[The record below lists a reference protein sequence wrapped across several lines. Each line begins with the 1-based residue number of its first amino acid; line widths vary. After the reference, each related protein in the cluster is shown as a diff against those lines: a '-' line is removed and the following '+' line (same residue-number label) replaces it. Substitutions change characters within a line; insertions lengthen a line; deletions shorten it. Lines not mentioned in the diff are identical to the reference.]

1 MPVSEP
7 NDDRARARRHRLS
20 VLAQGDAAL
29 LAECWN
35 GLGIDPECE
44 LVRGPEI
51 GLVALRGRMGG
62 GGAAFN
68 LGEATATR
76 ATVRLSDG
84 ATGHAMAL
92 GRDKAKARLAAVI
105 DALAQDDIMAA
116 RLDEAVIAP
125 LEAAIAARDAA
136 RAAETAATKVDF
148 FTMVRGDD

>member
-1 MPVSEP
+1 MTAPESMNEH
-7 NDDRARARRHRLS
+7 AQARRHRLS
-20 VLAQGDAAL
+20 VLAQGDASL

-62 GGAAFN
+62 GGAPFN

-76 ATVRLSDG
+76 ASVRLADG
-84 ATGHAMAL
+84 TTGHAMAL